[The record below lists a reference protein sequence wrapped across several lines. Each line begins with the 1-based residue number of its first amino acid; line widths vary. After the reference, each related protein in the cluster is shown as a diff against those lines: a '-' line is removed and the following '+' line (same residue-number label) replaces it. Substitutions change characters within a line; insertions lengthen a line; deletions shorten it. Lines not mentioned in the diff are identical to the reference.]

1 MAGLGNQVPLYSK
14 EETRWHTPTLGKILK
29 FLCRKMQVKEML
41 QGMCCISLEITEN
54 VGFEHMVPNVIG
66 GEKVKTQPELEHRA
80 SGIPC
85 QHSNIW
91 AKKTWYTTDISWKDA
106 AM

>member
-1 MAGLGNQVPLYSK
+1 
-14 EETRWHTPTLGKILK
+14 
-29 FLCRKMQVKEML
+29 ML
-41 QGMCCISLEITEN
+41 QGMCCISLEITEH

-91 AKKTWYTTDISWKDA
+91 AKKT
-106 AM
+106 

>member
-1 MAGLGNQVPLYSK
+1 
-14 EETRWHTPTLGKILK
+14 
-29 FLCRKMQVKEML
+29 ML
-41 QGMCCISLEITEN
+41 QGMCCISLEITEH

-91 AKKTWYTTDISWKDA
+91 AKKTWYTVLQTFHERMLLCSSDIV
-106 AM
+106 